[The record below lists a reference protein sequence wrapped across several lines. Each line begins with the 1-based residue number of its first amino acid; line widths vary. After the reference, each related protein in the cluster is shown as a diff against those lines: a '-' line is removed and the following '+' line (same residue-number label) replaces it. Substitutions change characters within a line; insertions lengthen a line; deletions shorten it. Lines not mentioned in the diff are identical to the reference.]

1 MSFDMGIPDFE
12 SLIVVEGLGICQLKH
27 FYEDGDVLLYMGG
40 NRMFR
45 VSGKN
50 KWWYASRDNR

>member
-1 MSFDMGIPDFE
+1 MISFDTGIPDFK
-12 SLIVVEGLGICQLKH
+12 SVIIVAGYGPCQLRH

-45 VSGKN
+45 VSGSNRWK
-50 KWWYASRDNR
+50 YAK

>member
-1 MSFDMGIPDFE
+1 MHSFNMGIPDFE
-12 SLIVVEGLGICQLKH
+12 SMIIVEGFGLCQLRS

-45 VSGKN
+45 VSGSN
-50 KWWYASRDNR
+50 RWRYANG